1 MKEIYMINLFR
12 QEVLSADSPS
22 VQELLRKIEPIIL
35 GGLGL
40 IIVGEEGTER
50 EYIASR
56 IHQISGRE
64 HRLFSR
70 FDCNYN
76 YQSLLEKIIFGS
88 EDLALTG
95 VEINRGILENANKGS
110 IYFDNIE
117 KLLPRT
123 ISRLVREVENH
134 HFRRV
139 GGVEDIPLNVRF
151 LAGMDS
157 KTVIKL
163 HPETNELIHRLFP
176 IIVNFPPFRERKK
189 DILFYLRKSIEKY
202 SSSRVMS
209 DTIISEEF
217 RQFVL
222 SYSWPGNLKEF
233 EYVIK
238 NTISTAGWKTIRME
252 HLPPYLYQQYLSN
265 KQVFSINCKEG
276 RN

>member
-1 MKEIYMINLFR
+1 MISLVT

-22 VQELLRKIEPIIL
+22 VEELLKKIEPIIL

-64 HRLFSR
+64 QRLFRR

-95 VEINRGILENANKGS
+95 VEINRGTLENVHKGS
-110 IYFDNIE
+110 IYFENIE
-117 KLLPRT
+117 KLSPRM
-123 ISRLVREVENH
+123 ISRLVREVENQ

-151 LAGMDS
+151 FAGMDS
-157 KTVIKL
+157 KIVNKL
-163 HPETNELIHRLFP
+163 NPETNELIHRLFP
-176 IIVNFPPFRERKK
+176 IIVNFPPFRERKN
-189 DILFYLRKSIEKY
+189 DILYYLRKSIEKY

-209 DTIISEEF
+209 DTITSEEF

-222 SYSWPGNLKEF
+222 TYSWPGNLKEF
-233 EYVIK
+233 DNVMK
-238 NTISTAGWKTIRME
+238 NTISTAGWKSIRME

-265 KQVFSINCKEG
+265 KQVFAINFNEG
-276 RN
+276 LN